1 MSLPNPSDTQG
12 ILQKCFDPSNN
23 ALRIS
28 SASDL
33 IYIPAN
39 SLAAAAGTPTIVV
52 TNDWPRAQF
61 ADGVTTTMVGTFS
74 PPPTWSR
81 MSMGFW
87 FTSTVGSNAQR
98 WRLAMKEARAFQD
111 NMADA
116 YEQDVTATQTIFTA
130 NVVHKGSDQILNY
143 TLIPGGLGGSHYQFL
158 ISRIGADGADT
169 NTGIGELFGVYA
181 AKA

>member
-1 MSLPNPSDTQG
+1 MDLQG
-12 ILQKCFDPSNN
+12 IFQSVHDPANN

-28 SASDL
+28 SAPDV
-33 IYIPAN
+33 IYIPVN
-39 SLAAAAGTPTIVV
+39 SMAVHTGTPTIVV

-61 ADGVTTTMVGTFS
+61 ADGATTTMVGTFS

-87 FTSTVGSNAQR
+87 FTSTVSSNNQR

-111 NMADA
+111 NITDA
-116 YEQDVTATQTIFTA
+116 YEQDVSATHTIFTA
-130 NVVHKGSDQILNY
+130 GIMHKASDQILNY
-143 TLIPGGLGGSHYQFL
+143 TLVPGALGGSHYQFL
-158 ISRIGADGADT
+158 ISRIGADGADS

-181 AKA
+181 ARA